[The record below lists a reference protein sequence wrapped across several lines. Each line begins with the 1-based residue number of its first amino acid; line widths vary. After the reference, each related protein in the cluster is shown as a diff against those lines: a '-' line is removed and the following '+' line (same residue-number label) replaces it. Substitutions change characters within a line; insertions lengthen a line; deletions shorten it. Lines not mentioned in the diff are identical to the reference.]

1 MNNKLLIFWI
11 LGWCVL
17 LGSCKKM
24 DRTYEEH
31 IERGG
36 RIYTERPTNVTVS
49 SGRERVKISWP
60 KGPDPSVVKARI
72 FWNVFS
78 DSTEIPVASTIDTV
92 NCTIENLP
100 EGNYSFVIV
109 TYDKAGNRSV
119 PLEVFGNTYGEK
131 YQAQLLDRPVLTS
144 QQKKNGEMFI
154 VWGIADTAGGAFA
167 TEIKYVNLAGDTVHR
182 NVDAIADSTFFQDYL
197 TGTSYFYRTLFL
209 PDSNALDM
217 FRTAYSE
224 QQVEEYVPPTMID
237 VSSRYLKNFAAPFQR
252 EAYDGARWGTLKDW
266 VTNDAMHNQGPAGNK
281 IYGGYDNINNSG
293 SFGLQ
298 KWGDGDPA
306 IVNGKI
312 YQTVTLPAGDY
323 EVIWTTEGNSAAVNR
338 GTAERYLVVAKGG
351 VLPDVA
357 DLDDALG
364 TVSFVTGVD
373 RFNVKVNF
381 SLEESTEVSIGIL
394 VNFTSGQQAV
404 RAGALYLWGP
414 DL

>member
-1 MNNKLLIFWI
+1 MNNKLLICW
-11 LGWCVL
+11 L
-17 LGSCKKM
+17 LGLCTLWSACKKM
-24 DRTYEEH
+24 DHAYEQY
-31 IERGG
+31 IEKGG
-36 RIYTERPTNVTVS
+36 RIYTERPTEVRL
-49 SGRERVKISWP
+49 SGGLNRVKISWP

-72 FWNVFS
+72 FWNVFA
-78 DSTEIPVASTIDTV
+78 DSTEILVEPSMDTV
-92 NCTIENLP
+92 SCMIDNLP

-131 YQAQLLDRPVLTS
+131 YQARLLDRPILAS
-144 QQKKNGEMFI
+144 QQKKTGEMFI
-154 VWGIADTAGGAFA
+154 VWGIADTAMGAFA
-167 TEIKYVNLAGDTVHR
+167 TDIKYVNLAGDTVHR
-182 NVDAIADSTFFQDYL
+182 NVDTMVDSTFFQDYL

-209 PDSNALDM
+209 PDSNALDT

-224 QQVEEYVPPTMID
+224 QQVEEYVPPAMID
-237 VSSRYLKNFAAPFQR
+237 VSSRYLKNFAAPFQS
-252 EAYDGARWGTLKDW
+252 ETYDGARWGTLKDW
-266 VTNDAMHNQGPAGNK
+266 ITNDVMRNQGPAGNK

-323 EVIWTTEGNSAAVNR
+323 EVIWTTEGNSSAVNR
-338 GTAERYLVVAKGG
+338 GTAERYLVAAEGG
-351 VLPDVA
+351 TLPDVA
-357 DLDDALG
+357 DLGSALSS
-364 TVSFVTGVD
+364 VSFVTGVD

-394 VNFTSGQQAV
+394 INFTSGQQAV
-404 RAGALYLWGP
+404 RAGALRLWGP

>member
-1 MNNKLLIFWI
+1 MNNKLI
-11 LGWCVL
+11 LCWL
-17 LGSCKKM
+17 LGLCVSWSACKKM
-24 DRTYEEH
+24 DHAYEQY
-31 IERGG
+31 IEKGG
-36 RIYTERPTNVTVS
+36 RIYTERPMEVRL
-49 SGRERVKISWP
+49 SGGLNRVKISWP

-72 FWNVFS
+72 FWNVFA
-78 DSTEIPVASTIDTV
+78 DSTEVPIETSTDTV
-92 NCTIENLP
+92 SCLIDNIP

-109 TYDKAGNRSV
+109 TYDNLGNHSV
-119 PLEVFGNTYGEK
+119 PLEVFGSTYGEK
-131 YQAQLLDRPVLTS
+131 YQARILDRPVLSS
-144 QQKKNGEMFI
+144 QQKRNGEMFI
-154 VWGIADTAGGAFA
+154 AWGVADTALGAFA
-167 TEIKYVNLAGDTVHR
+167 TEIKYVNLTGDTIYR
-182 NVDAIADSTFFQDYL
+182 NVDVTVDSTFFQDYL

-209 PDSNALDM
+209 PDSNAIDT

-224 QQVEEYVPPTMID
+224 QQVEEYVPPAMID
-237 VSSRYLKNFAAPFQR
+237 ISSRYLKNFAAPFQS
-252 EAYDGARWGTLKDW
+252 ETYDGARWGTLKDW
-266 VTNDAMHNQGPAGNK
+266 VTNDVMRNQGPAGNK
-281 IYGGYDNINNSG
+281 VYGGYDNINNSG

-338 GTAERYLVVAKGG
+338 GTAERYLVVAEGST
-351 VLPDVA
+351 LPDVA
-357 DLDDALG
+357 DLGNALG
-364 TVSFVTGVD
+364 NVSFVTGVD

-381 SLEESTEVSIGIL
+381 SLEESSEVSIGIL